1 MNSQQYLI
9 FSNAGEIDP
18 RLITTLGVNVKEQ
31 ADSAIG
37 FFGTGLKYALATT
50 LRLGCRVE
58 VQSGLRRFRFETKS
72 ETLRGKTFQFIEMIE
87 FNDVLESRTALGFTT
102 ELGRQWLP
110 WMAYRE
116 FECNCMDER
125 GTTAVAWAPPDAEAG
140 LTRFIILGEPLVQEH
155 FERGKWLLQS
165 QPTHTHAVC
174 DLHPCRGDKGIFYR
188 GIRVYEHSKAMLF
201 TYNLQAQITLTEDRT
216 LPGTYNAMH
225 KAVKALAECPTVSQA
240 QLEAVL
246 TARQGFWEQEW
257 DWDWSDIQPTQRW
270 IEAVVQMR
278 KTRPASLQP
287 SARQLAKRHAPHR
300 FEDIIELYRLSK
312 VEQMQL
318 QRAIQFLRGLGFEI
332 RNEVRVVQSLGEYG
346 TIGRAKLGDQ
356 GGPIWLCRDTFSRGT
371 KQLAGTLLEEWL
383 HLELGLDDC
392 SRELQNWLL
401 DRLCSLGEEVQGEP
415 L

>member
-125 GTTAVAWAPPDAEAG
+125 GQTEVAWASPEPAEG
-140 LTRFIILGEPLVQEH
+140 QTRFIIFGEALVQEH
-155 FERGKWLLQS
+155 PDRYKWLLQS
-165 QPTHTHAVC
+165 KPLHQHEGA
-174 DLHPCRGDKGIFYR
+174 DLHQCRQDKVIFYR
-188 GIRVYEHSKAMLF
+188 GIKVYELAQATLF
-201 TYNLQAQITLTEDRT
+201 TYNLQTQMTLTEDRT

-225 KAVKALAECPTVSQA
+225 KAVKAIAECPTVGQT
-240 QLEAVL
+240 QIEAAI
-246 TARQGFWEQEW
+246 TAREGFWEYQF
-257 DWDWSDIQPTQRW
+257 DWDWHDVQPSEQF
-270 IEAVVQMR
+270 IEAVAAMWRV
-278 KTRPASLQP
+278 KPGSLHH
-287 SARQLAKRHAPHR
+287 SALTLAKRKAPGR
-300 FEDIIELYRLSK
+300 FEEQLKPHVLTK
-312 VEQMQL
+312 VEERQL
-318 QRAIQFLRGLGFEI
+318 QKALQFLQKLDFQVE
-332 RNEVRVVQSLGEYG
+332 NEVKVVQTLGEYG
-346 TIGRAKLGDQ
+346 ITGRARLRSP
-356 GGPIWLCRDTFSRGT
+356 GGTIWLCRDTFARGT
-371 KQLAGTLLEEWL
+371 KHLAGTLLEEWL
-383 HLELGLDDC
+383 HLEQGLEDC